1 MKNFKLKRLLSL
13 AFIGCLSTLSAS
25 TAFAAAGDDISNT
38 ATLTYSGGSVVSAP
52 VVFKEDRLL
61 NFTVVKTDVSSISGT
76 ASEAGVMT
84 TFRVTNNGN
93 GEQDFLLSAFNAAT
107 GVDDPFDAGNDLDSL
122 TVAFVAIY
130 VNSVFNAD
138 GTYLLADDG
147 TQSYIDQLPAGEYV
161 DVFVFSTM
169 PAAPLTDGALAV
181 VSLVAQVA
189 DDTDGVGGGTG
200 SGGGVTGAAYA
211 DDSGNPDTAAEE
223 TVFLDTEN
231 TINVASGDGVN
242 DGLASDESAYIIS
255 AAILGITKS
264 VSIALWNDLTG
275 SVNPKMIPGHNAY
288 IEYTLVVENTGTG
301 SGNLT
306 TLVDNLPADMGLDVD
321 FITNAGPGFATSGTP
336 GDSFQIDTTGTLRP
350 SLGVTY
356 CTAVAAVD
364 GCIGVPGFGGSAT
377 VDFSLVGATAIEAGY
392 TAGEI
397 KPGETITVKFNAIL
411 Q

>member
-38 ATLTYSGGSVVSAP
+38 ATLTYSGGSVVSLPA
-52 VVFKEDRLL
+52 VFKEDRLL
-61 NFTVVKTDVSSISGT
+61 NFTVVKTDVASISAT
-76 ASEAGVMT
+76 ASEVGVMT

-93 GEQDFLLSAFNAAT
+93 GEQDFLLSAVNAAT

-189 DDTDGVGGGTG
+189 DHTDGAAGPGAGVEGGGI
-200 SGGGVTGAAYA
+200 VT
-211 DDSGNPDTAAEE
+211 DDRLNPDTAAEE

-231 TINVASGDGVN
+231 AINVATGDGVN